1 MISNPSSDF
10 SQQFKEQLET
20 LPGGPLVWFVFWLE
34 ILTFALFFLGFAWVG
49 RSESAMFQAG
59 QALLHPAQGT
69 LNTLILL
76 TGSWMA
82 ARAVCLSRLN
92 RSFRPWLIGTG
103 FSGVIFIAVKLW
115 EYQQVYAHGISLSTN
130 MFWFFYLFLTLL
142 HNAHVVLGVG
152 LMFYLAWKFRTG
164 SLLAE
169 QQTSLEATAVYW
181 HLVDIIWVLLFP
193 LVYFSH

>member
-1 MISNPSSDF
+1 MEVTVRSKPSIKD
-10 SQQFKEQLET
+10 QLEA
-20 LPGGPLVWFVFWLE
+20 LPGGPLVWFVFWME
-34 ILTFALFFLGFAWVG
+34 ILTFALFFGGFAWVS

-69 LNTLILL
+69 FNTVVLL

-82 ARAVCLSRLN
+82 ARAVILSRQN
-92 RSFRPWLIGTG
+92 KSIQFWLIGTG
-103 FSGVIFIAVKLW
+103 FSGLIFITIKLW

-142 HNAHVVLGVG
+142 HNAHVALGVG
-152 LMFYLAWKFRTG
+152 LMFYLAWKFKTDP
-164 SLLAE
+164 LAE
-169 QQTSLEATAVYW
+169 EQRSTLEANAVYW

-193 LVYFSH
+193 LLYFTH